1 MEVLARLQPMD
12 VLFAILW
19 AAIVGW
25 GLQTGLVRQVG
36 MLVGVYGASLVAG
49 TLYRPAAAALT
60 LAFGREGQAIFEF
73 TLYVLAFVVTFALI
87 GVLLWRAYP
96 LSRLSR
102 NFGTENLL
110 GAAVAAI
117 WGVLF
122 LIALLTILRYFAV
135 VPLKDQETSQ
145 LAVLRQVQTSQ
156 IAPVLEVVASPL
168 WQAMAPWFP
177 TQVPPHLS
185 VISMATIGY

>member
-1 MEVLARLQPMD
+1 MEVLARLQPLD

-25 GLQTGLVRQVG
+25 GLQTGVVRQIG
-36 MLVGVYGASLVAG
+36 MLLGVYGASIVAG
-49 TLYRPAAAALT
+49 TVYRSGASAIT
-60 LAFGREGQAIFEF
+60 LAFGREGQAVYEF
-73 TLYVLAFVVTFALI
+73 TVYVVAFVVTFTLI
-87 GVLLWRAYP
+87 GLLVWRAYP

-102 NFGTENLL
+102 NFGAENLL
-110 GAAVAAI
+110 GAAVGAI

-145 LAVLRQVQTSQ
+145 SAVLRQIQTSQ
-156 IAPVLEVVASPL
+156 VAPVLEVVASPL

-177 TQVPPHLS
+177 SQVSPQLS
-185 VISMATIGY
+185 AISIASIEY